1 MNIDVQISAPLDQG
15 LAEMHRIFDL
25 QHALTRGGPAPALG
39 ERKARLE
46 KLRAML
52 VANQAGYIAAI
63 SEDFGNRSADETRML
78 EIGLVLAAIRYARK
92 HLPGWM
98 RPERRH
104 VDIAFQPAK
113 AWVRREPLG
122 VVGIIAPWN
131 YPLFLALGPLVDV
144 LAAGNRAM
152 VKPSELTPR
161 FSDLLARTV
170 AETFDE
176 DVVTV
181 VTGGVEVAQA
191 FSGLPFDHLV
201 FTGSTGVG
209 RKVMQAAAANLT
221 PVTLELG
228 GKSPVILGDDFDVEK
243 AAKSIAF
250 GKFLNAG
257 QTCIAPDYALVPK
270 AKVEAFAKAVID
282 HVGSSYPTLA
292 ANKDYTSII
301 SDRHYDRLASA
312 IEAARAAGATVLA
325 ANDDGAAAARKIA
338 PTVVIGAPEEG
349 VLMREEIFGPVLP
362 VIGYDT
368 LDDALAFING
378 RDRPLALYA
387 FSHQHATLEAI
398 LDGAISG
405 GVTLNGTLLHAGQ
418 DGMAFGGVG
427 PSGMGGYHGRDG
439 FLRFSHSR
447 SVLKIGFVNVFEK
460 LGPPWG
466 GLARKVAAFLAK
478 RG

>member
-1 MNIDVQISAPLDQG
+1 MKIEAQISVPLERD
-15 LAEMHRIFDL
+15 LAEMRRRFDL
-25 QHALTRGGPAPALG
+25 QHALTRGGPAPTLA
-39 ERKARLE
+39 ERRDRLDR
-46 KLRAML
+46 LRRML
-52 VANQAGYIAAI
+52 AANEAAYIAAI
-63 SEDFGNRSADETRML
+63 SEDFGNRSADETRLL
-78 EIGLVLAAIRYARK
+78 EIGLVLNAVRYARRN
-92 HLPGWM
+92 LRRWM

-144 LAAGNRAM
+144 IAAGNRAM
-152 VKPSELTPR
+152 IKPSELTPR

-176 DVVTV
+176 VEVTV
-181 VTGGVEVAQA
+181 VPGGPEVAQA
-191 FSGLPFDHLV
+191 FSALPFDHLV

-228 GKSPVILGDDFDVEK
+228 GKSPVLVCDDVDVAK

-270 AKVEAFAKAVID
+270 AKLDAFAKAV
-282 HVGSSYPTLA
+282 VAAAGASYPTLA
-292 ANKDYTSII
+292 ANKDYTSIV
-301 SDRHYDRLASA
+301 SDRHYDRLVGA
-312 IEAARAAGATVLA
+312 IEEARAGGATVLA
-325 ANDDGAAAARKIA
+325 AKDDGVAAARKIA
-338 PTVVIGAPEEG
+338 PTVVVGAPEDG

-362 VIGYDT
+362 VIGYDS
-368 LDDALAFING
+368 LDDALALING

-387 FSHQHATLEAI
+387 FSHDRAALERI

-427 PSGMGGYHGRDG
+427 PSGMGGYHGHDG
-439 FLRFSHSR
+439 FLRFSHAR
-447 SVLKIGFVNVFEK
+447 SVLKIGFLNVFEK

-466 GLARKVAAFLAK
+466 GLARKVSAVLAK
-478 RG
+478 RH